1 MFRVLYFWPWLE
13 FVLNEVAIA
22 MMAGLNAA
30 IINQIIQQGRHC
42 EELAG
47 NIGKWVTHKFTA
59 RKHGGKCRISKLVFI
74 ASEIADKE
82 SFVKILLLKPNI

>member
-1 MFRVLYFWPWLE
+1 MVLSWIKDILMFRDLSFWPWLE

-30 IINQIIQQGRHC
+30 IINQIIQLGRHC

-47 NIGKWVTHKFTA
+47 NIGKWVTHT
-59 RKHGGKCRISKLVFI
+59 
-74 ASEIADKE
+74 
-82 SFVKILLLKPNI
+82 